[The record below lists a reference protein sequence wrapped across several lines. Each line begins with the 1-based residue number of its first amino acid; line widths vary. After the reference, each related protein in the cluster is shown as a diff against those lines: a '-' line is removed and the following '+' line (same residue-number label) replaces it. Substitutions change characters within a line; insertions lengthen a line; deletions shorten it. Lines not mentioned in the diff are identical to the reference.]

1 MMRTVYFEGELA
13 DQWGEKR
20 TIWAP
25 TPADVFRCLKANFS
39 NFTQYCL
46 ELQEKQVGVTIHL
59 DNQPLQQDEDL
70 LLNLKGNEMIVSPMP
85 IGASGAVKIIVGVAL
100 VVITGGAALAAYAE
114 GSMLLAAAYGAA
126 AGLGFGLI
134 MSGLMDLMAPDPATD
149 NQAEQEDES
158 YLFQGSEHNIKEGY
172 PVPLLY
178 GRLRIPGRP
187 ISFGIRHTTGTKGS
201 GTSYQTAPGNH
212 STGGGGGS
220 SPLDVVDAGIPN
232 IDPLEEK
239 ADDWDTVDLSGLPSL

>member
-59 DNQPLQQDEDL
+59 DNQPLQQDEEL
-70 LLNLKGNEMIVSPMP
+70 LLNLNGNEMIVSPMP
-85 IGASGAVKIIVGVAL
+85 IGASGAVKVIVGVAL
-100 VVITGGAALAAYAE
+100 VVITGGMALTAYQA
-114 GSMLLAAAYGAA
+114 GSMLAAAGWAAA

-149 NQAEQEDES
+149 NQSEQDDES

-187 ISFGIRHTTGTKGS
+187 ISFGVRHTTGTKAP
-201 GTSYQTAPGNH
+201 GTSYQTGPGNH

-220 SPLDVVDAGIPN
+220 SPLDPVDSGIPN
-232 IDPLEEK
+232 VDPVEEK
-239 ADDWDTVDLSGLPSL
+239 EDDWDTADMSGLTQP